1 MFRPFWPR
9 PFSYPG
15 GTMSDLRTAV
25 QESWSK
31 AVLAASSV
39 EDQAQELIARLGQSL
54 HEGALSAEGAQ
65 RLLADIASKLREHR
79 QQMQTQIEDAVR
91 RGLDRLAVPSRAE
104 LTALEDRID
113 ALERR
118 LTRTANQETSGG

>member
-1 MFRPFWPR
+1 
-9 PFSYPG
+9 
-15 GTMSDLRTAV
+15 MSDLRSAV
-25 QESWSK
+25 QESWSR

-39 EDQAQELIARLGQSL
+39 EEQAQELIAKLGQSI

-91 RGLDRLAVPSRAE
+91 RGLDRLAMPSRAD
-104 LTALEDRID
+104 LAALEDRID

-118 LTRTANQETSGG
+118 LTRSANEEKSGE

>member
-1 MFRPFWPR
+1 
-9 PFSYPG
+9 
-15 GTMSDLRTAV
+15 MSDLRSAV
-25 QESWSK
+25 QESWSR

-39 EDQAQELIARLGQSL
+39 EEQAQELIARLGQSL

-91 RGLDRLAVPSRAE
+91 RGLDRLAMPSRAE

-118 LTRTANQETSGG
+118 LARTANQETSGG